1 MKIPAL
7 LFRDVAKDFDEII
20 AKTAEKFQKEGISDE
35 VIKKAMDE
43 DYTEKAIKDYNEFF
57 VKTSMESD
65 ATKYQK
71 VIDAIAKNQKTISD
85 KYKDIFI
92 RYFAISAADLRSMR
106 A

>member
-43 DYTEKAIKDYNEFF
+43 DYTEKPLRIIMSYLSKH
-57 VKTSMESD
+57 
-65 ATKYQK
+65 QWK
-71 VIDAIAKNQKTISD
+71 VMLQII
-85 KYKDIFI
+85 
-92 RYFAISAADLRSMR
+92 
-106 A
+106 